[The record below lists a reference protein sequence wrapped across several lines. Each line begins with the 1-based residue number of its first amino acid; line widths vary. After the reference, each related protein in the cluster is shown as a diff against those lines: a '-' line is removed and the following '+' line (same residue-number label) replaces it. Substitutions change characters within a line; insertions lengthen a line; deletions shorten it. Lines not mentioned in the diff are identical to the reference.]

1 MLKSAAQ
8 VKKESQK
15 DVLIASPST
24 SSRTSKRGKTP
35 SEISLSSSDEEERKR
50 KRAPSTRPRSHS
62 VEISGFYVKSILKNL
77 EVQNLPF

>member
-50 KRAPSTRPRSHS
+50 KRAPSTRPRSRPRS
-62 VEISGFYVKSILKNL
+62 T
-77 EVQNLPF
+77 Q